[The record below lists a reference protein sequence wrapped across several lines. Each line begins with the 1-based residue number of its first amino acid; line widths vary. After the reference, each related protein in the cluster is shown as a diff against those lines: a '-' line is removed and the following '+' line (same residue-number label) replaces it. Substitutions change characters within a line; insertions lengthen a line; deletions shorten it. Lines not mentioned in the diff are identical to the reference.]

1 MKLHIDLNWTF
12 NEVVDNLE
20 ALTTQYKGV
29 IASFSYKQTC
39 EETLYKRQVKQT
51 IYSLNLKEWQI
62 DKIWEVMNGYLDIEE
77 LRHIMLYTN

>member
-1 MKLHIDLNWTF
+1 MKLHINLNWTF
-12 NEVVDNLE
+12 NDVIDNLE
-20 ALTTQYKGV
+20 ALTFQYREV
-29 IASFSYKQTC
+29 VASFSYKQIR
-39 EETLYKRQVKQT
+39 EETLYKRQVKHT